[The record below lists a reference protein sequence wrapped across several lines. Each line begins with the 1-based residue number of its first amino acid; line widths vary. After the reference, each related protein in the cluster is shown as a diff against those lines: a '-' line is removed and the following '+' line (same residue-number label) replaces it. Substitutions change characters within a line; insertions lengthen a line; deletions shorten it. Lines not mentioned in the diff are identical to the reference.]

1 MYLQT
6 VVGTAA
12 FIAGALSVTSAM
24 LWYMNTLE
32 EPGFQWL
39 GGRIFMQTLAASVIG
54 AAVET
59 IPPVGSLGNIDNLLI
74 PASSVL
80 VMLASSV

>member
-1 MYLQT
+1 MQT
-6 VVGTAA
+6 VVGTTA
-12 FIAGALSVTSAM
+12 FVVGAFSVTFAL
-24 LWYMNTLE
+24 LWYMNTLDE
-32 EPGFQWL
+32 GFKWL
-39 GGRIFMQTLAASVIG
+39 ETRVLVQTLTASVIG

-59 IPPVGSLGNIDNLLI
+59 VPPVGSLENIDNLLI